1 MLLSHKFNQYLEQNN
16 DPELYRGQGVW
27 IKDDTPPEIVE
38 ELRAIHERAVS
49 GGLPY
54 MFLDFLAED
63 IKKGLVEQRFPG
75 SDAYRK
81 GTRPPKLDLAARRE
95 RRRRDEE
102 K

>member
-1 MLLSHKFNQYLEQNN
+1 MLLLSRFKQYLEQND

-27 IKDDTPPEIVE
+27 IKENTPPEILND
-38 ELRAIHERAVS
+38 LRALHERAVS
-49 GGLPY
+49 GGSPY
-54 MFLDFLAED
+54 TFLDFLIED
-63 IKKGLVEQRFPG
+63 IEKGVVEVRDDG
-75 SDAYRK
+75 NAYRK